1 MTEARIRI
9 VFADGKEKR
18 IDLKP
23 GRTLIGRGDGNDIR
37 LRHPSISRTH
47 CEIVHEDDGYV
58 IRDLGSLNGTT
69 VGEQPADG
77 VLLRDGDRIVAGDFT
92 ILFEDESAPYA
103 RFCDVEIDEE
113 PFSLPADSISLGLD
127 NIVATMARDLNA
139 ILKVTAKINAVH
151 DVEELQK
158 ALLSEIFEVVPAGSG
173 AIILVDSDFGF
184 AEVVG
189 LDRGRT
195 GGHVNVSRTMI
206 NRVLQDRTV
215 ILANDIISD
224 ARESTP
230 ESLAVAG
237 VSSLLCVPMYLF
249 EKVVGAI
256 YLSTSSEAETFD
268 ESHLRFMTAIAPIA
282 SVAIEN
288 ARNFSSLQIE
298 NVRLKA
304 ETLLERN
311 MIGESASMKEVYG
324 FIAKAAPS
332 EATILIEGESGTGK
346 ELAARAIV
354 VNSQRKEEPLVIIN
368 CATLT
373 ENLLESEL
381 FGHEKG
387 SFTGA
392 TAQKKG
398 KVEIAHGGTLFLDEI
413 GELPLSLQA
422 KLLRVIQ
429 ERELERIGGVQR
441 IPVDVRIIAAT
452 NRDLE
457 EEVKNGTFRQD
468 LFYRLNVMKL
478 RMPPLRERTSDVMVL
493 AETFLNDY
501 ARKNGR
507 QLKGFSEKARDM
519 MLRHEYPGNVRE
531 LENAIE
537 RAVILSS
544 GEWIA
549 AEDLPEEFHR
559 GSGSAGDPS
568 VEIVPLQEGIRSK
581 KKQMIIEA
589 FQKANGSY
597 VDTAK
602 ILDVHP
608 NYLHRLI
615 KSLDIKSELEDLSG

>member
-1 MTEARIRI
+1 MTKARIRI
-9 VFADGKEKR
+9 VFSDGKEKKV
-18 IDLKP
+18 DLKAD
-23 GRTLIGRGDGNDIR
+23 RTLIGRGDENDIR

-47 CEIVHEDDGYV
+47 CEILRDNENYF
-58 IRDLGSLNGTT
+58 ITDLGSLNGTT
-69 VGEQPADG
+69 VGGVPAERT
-77 VLLRDGDRIVAGDFT
+77 LLRSGDRIGAGDFT
-92 ILFEDESAPYA
+92 IVFEDVDAPET

-113 PFSLPADSISLGLD
+113 PFSLPADAISMGLD

-139 ILKVTAKINAVH
+139 ILKVTAKINSVH

-173 AIILVDSDFGF
+173 AIILVDSDLGF
-184 AEVVG
+184 AEIVG

-195 GGHVNVSRTMI
+195 GGLVNVSRTMI
-206 NRVLQDRTV
+206 NRVLKDRTV
-215 ILANDIISD
+215 VLANDIISD
-224 ARESTP
+224 ERDSKP
-230 ESLAVAG
+230 ESLAIAG

-249 EKVVGAI
+249 DKVVGVI
-256 YLSTSSEAETFD
+256 YLSTIYEAETFD

-282 SVAIEN
+282 SLAIEN

-311 MIGESASMKEVYG
+311 MIGESAAMQEVYG

-332 EATILIEGESGTGK
+332 DATILIEGESGTGK
-346 ELAARAIV
+346 ELAAQAIV
-354 VNSQRKEEPLVIIN
+354 VNSARRDKPLVIIN

-387 SFTGA
+387 AFTGA
-392 TAQKKG
+392 LAQKKG
-398 KVEIAHGGTLFLDEI
+398 KIEIAHGGTLFLDEI
-413 GELPLSLQA
+413 GELPMPLQA

-429 ERELERIGGVQR
+429 ERELERIGSIQK
-441 IPVDVRIIAAT
+441 ITVDVRIIAAT

-457 EEVKNGTFRQD
+457 TEVRNGTFRQD

-478 RMPPLRERTSDVMVL
+478 RLPPLRERTSDVMPL
-493 AETFLNDY
+493 AEAFLSDY
-501 ARKNGR
+501 SQKNGR
-507 QLKGFSEKARDM
+507 SLKGFSEKARAM
-519 MLRHEYPGNVRE
+519 MLRYEYPGNVRE
-531 LENAIE
+531 LENAVE

-549 AEDLPEEFHR
+549 SEDLPEEFHR
-559 GSGSAGDPS
+559 VSGETGD
-568 VEIVPLQEGIRSK
+568 VEELVPLQEGVRIK

-589 FQKANGSY
+589 FQKAKGSY
-597 VDTAK
+597 VDTAR

-615 KSLDIKSELEDLSG
+615 KSLDIKSDLEDQ